1 MSFFDFFLKFWWI
14 EALALGCIIYGVYG
28 GFIQIGTALLAGI
41 VSVIGFLALSGSGLE

>member
-14 EALALGCIIYGVYG
+14 EVLALAGIAYAVHG
-28 GFIQIGTALLAGI
+28 GFIQIGTGVLAGI